1 MSFSRALIR
10 MILTPNAQVQG
21 RALGV
26 AEACSGEG
34 VPCNARLGAG
44 LGTQRLDMM
53 LIASDPLVA

>member
-1 MSFSRALIR
+1 